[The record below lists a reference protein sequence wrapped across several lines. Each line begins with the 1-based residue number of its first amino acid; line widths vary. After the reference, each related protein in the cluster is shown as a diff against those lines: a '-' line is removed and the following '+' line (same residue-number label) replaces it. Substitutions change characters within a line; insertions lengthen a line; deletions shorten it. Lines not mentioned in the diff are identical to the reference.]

1 MVNTTT
7 LQEVHL
13 ILQELSA
20 GRRCNLSINSVSE
33 KLKEHA
39 EPVKTKLEQLSYLDY
54 VHFSACGNFV
64 RLTDTGILAE
74 PIIRAAVYRCDLNHP
89 LNS

>member
-1 MVNTTT
+1 MADTTT
-7 LQEVHL
+7 LQEVHF

-33 KLKEHA
+33 KLKEQ
-39 EPVKTKLEQLSYLDY
+39 EGPVKTKLEQLSYLDY
-54 VHFSACGNFV
+54 VHFSACGNYV

-74 PIIRAAVYRCDLNHP
+74 PVIRRQCAGI
-89 LNS
+89 